1 MDNSLSKQASDWRE
15 GRRLRAWELQ
25 REGWKQQEI
34 ADAFGV
40 SKGAV
45 SQWMKRGR
53 EEGVEGLRRRIA
65 PGATPRLSEEERA
78 RLPELLAQGAPAH
91 GFRGDV
97 WTCERVAKVIRKEFG
112 VSYHPAHVCRVVAQ
126 EVEVEFAKA
135 RASSESAGRR
145 SDRTLERGALA
156 FSEKGAIEE
165 GRTILFVD
173 QSGFYLLPTVV
184 RTYAPIGQTPILRE
198 QLSRDHLSVM
208 SGITLEGKLLMI
220 EQERAFKGEEVV
232 CFLKHALRQIAG
244 KLLVIWD
251 GSPIH
256 RAKVIKEFLVGGA
269 AARLQLEQLPGYAPE
284 LNPDEGIWKHLK
296 YVELKNVCCRSLSEL
311 RVELRKA
318 KERLRHKKHVI
329 LGCIRQPGFE
339 V

>member
-1 MDNSLSKQASDWRE
+1 MDVRE
-15 GRRLRAWELQ
+15 G
-25 REGWKQQEI
+25 
-34 ADAFGV
+34 
-40 SKGAV
+40 S
-45 SQWMKRGR
+45 
-53 EEGVEGLRRRIA
+53 
-65 PGATPRLSEEERA
+65 
-78 RLPELLAQGAPAH
+78 
-91 GFRGDV
+91 RGDPQ
-97 WTCERVAKVIRKEFG
+97 RVRRELPSGTREPFAK
-112 VSYHPAHVCRVVAQ
+112 

-135 RASSESAGRR
+135 RASSEPAGRR

-198 QLSRDHLSVM
+198 QLSRDHLSVI
-208 SGITLEGKLLMI
+208 SGITLEGTSCCYD
-220 EQERAFKGEEVV
+220 RAGESVQGRGRGPLSQA
-232 CFLKHALRQIAG
+232 CSAPDRRKAA
-244 KLLVIWD
+244 LVIWD

-256 RAKVIKEFLVGGA
+256 RAKVVKEFLVGGA

-296 YVELKNVCCRSLSEL
+296 YVELKNVCCRSLLEL